1 VNRVTQAAALI
12 AIVSVAATAANAGGW
27 RGSHPRRVEVNSRL
41 ENQHDRIAAG
51 LHDGQLTQSQ
61 AWGLAH
67 EDHNIRTEERDM
79 ASLDDCHIT
88 KADQRSLNQ
97 QENAVSTQIYDERH

>member
-1 VNRVTQAAALI
+1 MNRVTKAAALI

-51 LHDGQLTQSQ
+51 LHDGQLSQSEAQ
-61 AWGLAH
+61 SLAR
-67 EDHNIRTEERDM
+67 EDHSLRLEERNM
-79 ASLDDCHIT
+79 ASFDNGHIT

-97 QENAVSTQIYDERH
+97 QENAISEQIYDERH